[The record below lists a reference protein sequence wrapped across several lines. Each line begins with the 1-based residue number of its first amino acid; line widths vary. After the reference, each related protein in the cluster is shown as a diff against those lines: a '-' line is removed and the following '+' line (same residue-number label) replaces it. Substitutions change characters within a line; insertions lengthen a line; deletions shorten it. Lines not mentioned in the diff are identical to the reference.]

1 MMGRDGSGNVLAPN
15 LTLKLNALLQN
26 FPQSQRK
33 DEQTQ
38 VTFLILRNISNL
50 RQVYHFYC
58 TLGHNRVQST
68 KSEMTRLQFWRFIKD
83 SHIHHHALSLPE
95 MDRIIA
101 ACLEKGSVHQ
111 PTERLSLSDF
121 LSSLVILSFA
131 IFRDKINKNNT
142 NRLANNGKTKKDKS
156 KSPGPSSG
164 RPSYR
169 SQSYILPQCL
179 QMLISEHIM
188 KYSGRVKGGFL
199 FDPRRTINA
208 LAYMEGS
215 WKIYRSLCEQQT
227 REPTLKM
234 RRLLL
239 ALKDFQIIGP
249 RLSADA
255 FLKILASDNPSVCQ
269 SGVYNLEI
277 EMTFLEYFEALV
289 ASAVMFVDKEM
300 MQQPAPF
307 QAPKVRRKF
316 SSGSS
321 SAKSSLGHSRP
332 GSAYAHH
339 TSARSSKTVSSQ
351 PATITSIDEDQMDAE
366 TSTIKSGDESIVKEN
381 EDQEKMDT
389 AISEMEEL
397 DINDS
402 ATRSTIR
409 RTSSASSIDLS
420 SMFDDIDD
428 DDEDVAM
435 VSPKSKGSSPE
446 VITKEMEEKEKQFN
460 VWSLQLRIFFTR
472 HLFPAWQRLEMLRM
486 EAARHRSR
494 KLAS

>member
-1 MMGRDGSGNVLAPN
+1 MGRDGSGNVLAPN

-26 FPQSQRK
+26 FPLSQRK

-68 KSEMTRLQFWRFIKD
+68 KSEMTRLQFWRFVKD
-83 SHIHHHALSLPE
+83 SHIHHYGLSLPE

-121 LSSLVILSFA
+121 LSAITILSFA
-131 IFRDKINKNNT
+131 MFRDKIRNNT
-142 NRLANNGKTKKDKS
+142 NRPTNSKTKKDKS
-156 KSPGPSSG
+156 KSSGPSSG
-164 RPSYR
+164 SFR

-179 QMLISEHIM
+179 QMLMSEHIM

-227 REPTLKM
+227 REPTLRM
-234 RRLLL
+234 RKLLL

-255 FLKILASDNPSVCQ
+255 FLKILASDNPSVVQ
-269 SGVYNLEI
+269 GGVYNLEI
-277 EMTFLEYFEALV
+277 EMTFLEYFEALL
-289 ASAVMFVDKEM
+289 ASAVLFVDEEM
-300 MQQPAPF
+300 MKQPASF

-316 SSGSS
+316 NSGPS

-332 GSAYAHH
+332 GSAYARH

-351 PATITSIDEDQMDAE
+351 PATITSIDEDDMNSELA
-366 TSTIKSGDESIVKEN
+366 TIKSDAESVKEN
-381 EDQEKMDT
+381 DMEEKMDT
-389 AISEMEEL
+389 TMSKLEEL
-397 DINDS
+397 GIEDPTGRPS
-402 ATRSTIR
+402 IR
-409 RTSSASSIDLS
+409 RTSSSSSIDLS
-420 SMFDDIDD
+420 SMFDDM
-428 DDEDVAM
+428 DEDGEEMAM
-435 VSPKSKGSSPE
+435 ASPKSKGSSPE

-460 VWSLQLRIFFTR
+460 VWSLKLRIFFTR
-472 HLFPAWQRLEMLRM
+472 HLFPAWQRLELLRI
-486 EAARHRSR
+486 EAARHRGR
-494 KLAS
+494 RLAS